1 MNQKTVVIF
10 KKDPQNHD
18 EVIAFMP
25 YEICDWQGYYTCYVH
40 VGQHSTT
47 CDQYFKQCRTAT
59 QEEYKPLLNELI
71 SIGYNVEIKKRLN
84 TEKFKQAYQ
93 EFLKLNKYCMRG

>member
-1 MNQKTVVIF
+1 MKIKTIVIF
-10 KKDPQNHD
+10 KKDPQNHN

-25 YEICDWQGYYTCYVH
+25 YEICNWQGYFTCYAH

-47 CDQYFKQCRTAT
+47 CDQYFRQCRTAT
-59 QEEYKPLLNELI
+59 KEEYEPLLNELI
-71 SIGYNVEIKKRLN
+71 SIGYNVEVKKRLN

-93 EFLKLNKYCMRG
+93 EFLKRNKI

>member
-1 MNQKTVVIF
+1 MKTKTIVIF
-10 KKDPQNHD
+10 KKDPQNHN

-25 YEICDWQGYYTCYVH
+25 YEICNWQGYFTCYAH

-47 CDQYFKQCRTAT
+47 CDQYFRQCRTAI
-59 QEEYKPLLNELI
+59 QEEYEPLLNELI
-71 SIGYNVEIKKRLN
+71 SIGYNVEVKKRLS

-93 EFLKLNKYCMRG
+93 EFLKRNKI

>member
-1 MNQKTVVIF
+1 MNQKTIVIF

-25 YEICDWQGYYTCYVH
+25 YEICDWQGYFTCYAH
-40 VGQHSTT
+40 VGQHYST

-59 QEEYKPLLNELI
+59 QEEYRPLLNELI
-71 SIGYNVEIKKRLN
+71 SIGYNVKVEKRLN

-93 EFLKLNKYCMRG
+93 EFLKRNKI

>member
-1 MNQKTVVIF
+1 MNQKTIVIF

-25 YEICDWQGYYTCYVH
+25 YEICDWQGYYTCYTH
-40 VGQHSTT
+40 IGQHSTT

-59 QEEYKPLLNELI
+59 QEEYEPLLNELI